1 MCLGEVPR
9 RKEFI
14 LCTRAAD
21 LHSLQGVSLEQQHS
35 TDMNCSPCASAS
47 SSAPHSSIRLRE
59 VWHELVV
66 HIFEEDLAG
75 EVVAS
80 LLVTGG
86 RHQARRQKARWRR
99 RDEAWSCLEQC
110 SWVGAWR
117 QQVAKVNILINLGN
131 VKSATL
137 VRENS
142 KGPGWQ
148 VAASFLLCLL
158 LVVHLLF
165 QNL

>member
-21 LHSLQGVSLEQQHS
+21 LHSLHSLEQQHC
-35 TDMNCSPCASAS
+35 TDMNCPPCASAS

-86 RHQARRQKARWRR
+86 RDQARRQKARWRR

-117 QQVAKVNILINLGN
+117 QQVAKVNILINLRN
-131 VKSATL
+131 VSQPMQEKKSK
-137 VRENS
+137 R
-142 KGPGWQ
+142 PGWQ